1 MATFD
6 IKTYLKEKR
15 GLIDSYL
22 RSYFSTPFKPS
33 VLHEAMRYSLFAG
46 GKRIRPIL
54 ALASYEICGGNPED
68 ILPQASALELIHTYS
83 LIHDDLPAMDNDDL
97 RRGRPTSHK
106 VFGEAMAILA
116 GDALLTEAFLMLSSI
131 KVQSS
136 KLKVESSP
144 PFNSPLTKGGDR
156 GVTELRTPNPEL
168 ILRVIRNVAM
178 AAGVHGMVGGQAQ
191 DILSENSEPDSDT
204 LHFIHLHKTAALI
217 TASVR
222 VGAILAN
229 CSKLRLNNLTRY
241 GENIGLAFQI
251 VDDILDIEG
260 STEELGKTTGSDVKK
275 KKMTYPS
282 LFDIKESKKKA
293 EKLIKDAIYAIKDF
307 SGKADPLREIAWY
320 LIKRRL

>member
-1 MATFD
+1 MN
-6 IKTYLKEKR
+6 IKTYLEEKR
-15 GLIDSYL
+15 ALIDKFL
-22 RSYFSTPFKPS
+22 KEYFSFPSELS

-54 ALASYEICGGNPED
+54 ALASYEICRGNPED
-68 ILPQASALELIHTYS
+68 ILPQASAIELIHTYS

-116 GDALLTEAFLMLSSI
+116 GDALLTEAFYMMTNTTSNKSNPPLPPFSKRGRGGFLDKEIKPSSLI
-131 KVQSS
+131 KV
-136 KLKVESSP
+136 VRE
-144 PFNSPLTKGGDR
+144 
-156 GVTELRTPNPEL
+156 
-168 ILRVIRNVAM
+168 VAR
-178 AAGVHGMVGGQAQ
+178 AAGIHGMVGGQAQ

-260 STEELGKTTGSDVKK
+260 STEELGKTAGSDVKK

-320 LIKRRL
+320 LIKRRF